1 MLDQER
7 SLALSREAMPPPLAG
22 CWGLVLASLRA
33 EVGGGPGEPA
43 FLRGVESAQKE
54 ALLGLLAQATQHYG
68 GLTDGARD
76 DVAAKFGI
84 TREQVQARHVPCPR
98 PILPSFLVCAR
109 ACSGLRAR
117 ARVLLP
123 VLASLALAARSAHVR
138 AARAANAARLCW
150 RRRRPTGPVQNQTKL
165 RPGLCQRPLLTPS
178 ASAW

>member
-43 FLRGVESAQKE
+43 FLGGVESAQKE
-54 ALLGLLAQATQHYG
+54 ALLGLLAQATQQYG

-98 PILPSFLVCAR
+98 PILPSFLVFAR
-109 ACSGLRAR
+109 ACSGLYVRERAFCY
-117 ARVLLP
+117 LCWP
-123 VLASLALAARSAHVR
+123 ASLWQRACAQCVR
-138 AARAANAARLCW
+138 RA
-150 RRRRPTGPVQNQTKL
+150 P
-165 RPGLCQRPLLTPS
+165 LTPHSCVGAGDGRLGPSKTKPNCVPVS
-178 ASAW
+178 ASARS